1 MTVAA
6 AAAPSMFAV
15 FRRRDFSLLW
25 LAQLVSTAGS
35 GLTDLAA
42 GIYVWRQTQS
52 TLAVGLTLMVT
63 AVPSLIVGL
72 LAGVYV
78 DRHDRQRIMVWTCL
92 SQAVVVG
99 LIAVVI
105 GIDTIALAGLYLL
118 LFLNAGHQAVL
129 RSCARQPDPRDRERR
144 GARGCE
150 LVPVDRVVRLDGRR
164 VRRRRSAG
172 GHCRPDVGVHHRR
185 RDLPLRGRAASA

>member
-42 GIYVWRQTQS
+42 GIYVWRETQS

-72 LAGVYV
+72 LAGVYRRSSRPATDHGLDLPDPGRRGRAHRGRHR
-78 DRHDRQRIMVWTCL
+78 DRHDRPRRPVCAAPRSTPGSSSSSIRRTTA
-92 SQAVVVG
+92 SSPRSPA
-99 LIAVVI
+99 
-105 GIDTIALAGLYLL
+105 TRSSRPRT
-118 LFLNAGHQAVL
+118 
-129 RSCARQPDPRDRERR
+129 RSCRSRR
-144 GARGCE
+144 SA
-150 LVPVDRVVRLDGRR
+150 
-164 VRRRRSAG
+164 RRRSG
-172 GHCRPDVGVHHRR
+172 SPPPVCW
-185 RDLPLRGRAASA
+185 RAPSA